1 MGFGYRSTRLVQN
14 AFTKLRVDFINN
26 LNDVQKQLLNEL
38 DAEAGKSFETRMES
52 ELRHKMDEAL
62 SNKNGT
68 INEAVKH
75 VEQMLTE
82 ALDKHDIGKSKAD
95 ADA

>member
-1 MGFGYRSTRLVQN
+1 MGFGYRATRLVQH
-14 AFTKLRVDFINN
+14 AFTKLRVDFLNN
-26 LNDVQKQLLNEL
+26 LGEVQKQLLNEL

-52 ELRHKMDEAL
+52 EFRHKMDEAL

-68 INEAVKH
+68 IDAAVKH

-82 ALDKHDIGKSKAD
+82 AMDTHDIGKPKAD
-95 ADA
+95 ADV